1 MKLKVRKYRILE
13 IMDAKGIDSIKD
25 LGEQLDI
32 APTNISSLLNNK
44 TNWNRKTL
52 ERLMEA
58 LECDLADVLEVEL
71 DKENDPQ

>member
-13 IMDAKGIDSIKD
+13 IMDAKGIESIRD
-25 LGEQLDI
+25 LGEQLNI

-52 ERLMEA
+52 ERLMEG
-58 LECDLADVLEVEL
+58 LNCDLADVIEVEL
-71 DKENDPQ
+71 DKESDPQ

>member
-13 IMDAKGIDSIKD
+13 IMEAKGIESIRD
-25 LGEQLDI
+25 LGEQLNI

-52 ERLMEA
+52 ERLMEG
-58 LECDLADVLEVEL
+58 LNCDLADVIEVEL
-71 DKENDPQ
+71 DKESDPQ

>member
-13 IMDAKGIDSIKD
+13 IMDARGIESIRD
-25 LGEQLDI
+25 LGEQLNI

-52 ERLMEA
+52 ERLMEG
-58 LECDLADVLEVEL
+58 LNCDLADVIEVEL
-71 DKENDPQ
+71 DKESDPQ

>member
-13 IMDAKGIDSIKD
+13 IMDAKGIESIRD
-25 LGEQLDI
+25 LGEQLNI

-52 ERLMEA
+52 ERLMEG
-58 LECDLADVLEVEL
+58 LNCDLADVIEL
-71 DKENDPQ
+71 DKESDPQ

>member
-13 IMDAKGIDSIKD
+13 IMDAKGIESIRD
-25 LGEQLDI
+25 LGEQLNI

-58 LECDLADVLEVEL
+58 LECDLTDVLEVEL

>member
-1 MKLKVRKYRILE
+1 MKLRVRKYRILE
-13 IMDAKGIDSIKD
+13 IMDAKGIESIKD
-25 LGEQLDI
+25 LGERLDI

-52 ERLMEA
+52 ERLMGA

>member
-13 IMDAKGIDSIKD
+13 IMDAKGIESIRD
-25 LGEQLDI
+25 LGEQLNI

-52 ERLMEA
+52 ERLMEG
-58 LECDLADVLEVEL
+58 LNCDLADVIER
-71 DKENDPQ
+71 DKESDPQ

>member
-52 ERLMEA
+52 ERLMEG
-58 LECDLADVLEVEL
+58 LNCDLADVIEVEL
-71 DKENDPQ
+71 DKESDPQ

>member
-13 IMDAKGIDSIKD
+13 IMDAKGIESIRD
-25 LGEQLDI
+25 LGEQLNI

-52 ERLMEA
+52 ERLMEG
-58 LECDLADVLEVEL
+58 LNCDLDDVIEL
-71 DKENDPQ
+71 DKESDPQ

>member
-1 MKLKVRKYRILE
+1 MKLRVRKYRILV

-25 LGEQLDI
+25 LAEQLDI

-52 ERLMEA
+52 ERLMGA

>member
-13 IMDAKGIDSIKD
+13 IMDAKGIESIRD
-25 LGEQLDI
+25 LGEQLNI

-52 ERLMEA
+52 ERLMGA

>member
-1 MKLKVRKYRILE
+1 M
-13 IMDAKGIDSIKD
+13 ANKGWHYEAESPKIPHTGDHGC

-52 ERLMEA
+52 ERLMGA

-71 DKENDPQ
+71 DKESDPQ